1 MKPKYT
7 TECIMAYMYLHNNAP
22 RAAECIMAYMYLHND
37 APRAAPTIRLLK
49 RMRLFVVVATVEI
62 IIYDITM
69 DRNTYFV
76 EYFIAVIVA
85 YH

>member
-7 TECIMAYMYLHNNAP
+7 T
-22 RAAECIMAYMYLHND
+22 ECIMAYMYLHND
-37 APRAAPTIRLLK
+37 APRAAPTIRLPK

>member
-7 TECIMAYMYLHNNAP
+7 TECIMAYMYL
-22 RAAECIMAYMYLHND
+22 LND
-37 APRAAPTIRLLK
+37 APRAAPTVRLLK

>member
-7 TECIMAYMYLHNNAP
+7 TECTIAYTYF
-22 RAAECIMAYMYLHND
+22 HND

-49 RMRLFVVVATVEI
+49 IMRLFVVVATVEI